1 MLNKNFF
8 VSYFFSNILS
18 SPKEKEGIQR
28 QVECSFWYLST
39 KSWRQDQNFGY
50 LELALFGMWELA
62 SARSF
67 SQPLSLHSVRLVLI
81 PEGSC
86 LTLRF
91 LPTPSLTLVQRE
103 VPDGVV
109 RLSLVIQICQLLKC
123 HPSWEIEFHQVLLV
137 RFLTIGVEKDD
148 CLLIICLLTK
158 ISINLLSHLLI

>member
-1 MLNKNFF
+1 M
-8 VSYFFSNILS
+8 
-18 SPKEKEGIQR
+18 
-28 QVECSFWYLST
+28 
-39 KSWRQDQNFGY
+39 
-50 LELALFGMWELA
+50 
-62 SARSF
+62 
-67 SQPLSLHSVRLVLI
+67 LVLI

-148 CLLIICLLTK
+148 CLRIICLLTK
-158 ISINLLSHLLI
+158 HWIAIDIHVRLRVLFEKHSSGKLYQREGREGGRWRRVEGGGRGW